1 MVEQSLQREKGYLMN
16 TSNRGFISKD
26 CSSSHSWMEKMAKQH
41 EKLRP
46 TAELLY
52 TPRKCDSTSRI
63 LGPRDYD
70 SIMIT
75 FAPLPG
81 ELPPKMLPRI
91 MGPLLIGDCISTDIL
106 ELFLLFDYR
115 DVINVFVLLSYAISG
130 KIRRMGESDDCI
142 NRLATHDG
150 ILMLNPIPKY
160 KIEYEV

>member
-1 MVEQSLQREKGYLMN
+1 MEKSWQE
-16 TSNRGFISKD
+16 TR
-26 CSSSHSWMEKMAKQH
+26 SHWMEKMAKQH

-91 MGPLLIGDCISTDIL
+91 MGPLLVGDCI
-106 ELFLLFDYR
+106 
-115 DVINVFVLLSYAISG
+115 SYAISG
-130 KIRRMGESDDCI
+130 KVRRMGESNDCI

-160 KIEYEV
+160 KIEYEVPLQPGLIVPSHVEPETVL